1 MNVTVKEDLLEFPC
15 DWPVKAFG
23 PGTEAFELAVIAI
36 VRRHVPD
43 IGENTVSTRPSRT
56 GKYSTVTVT
65 IHAHSR
71 TQLEAIYT
79 DLRAHP
85 DVVMVL

>member
-1 MNVTVKEDLLEFPC
+1 MNGDILEFPC

-23 PGTEAFELAVIAI
+23 PGTEAFELAVVAI
-36 VRRHVPD
+36 VRRHVSD
-43 IGENTVSTRPSRT
+43 LNENAVSTRPSRA
-56 GKYSTVTVT
+56 GKYSAVTVT
-65 IHAHSR
+65 IQAESR
-71 TQLEAIYT
+71 AQLEAIYT

>member
-1 MNVTVKEDLLEFPC
+1 MNGDILEFPC

-23 PGTEAFELAVIAI
+23 PGTEAFELAVVAI
-36 VRRHVPD
+36 VRRHVSD
-43 IGENTVSTRPSRT
+43 LNENAVSTRPSRA
-56 GKYSTVTVT
+56 GKYRAVTVN
-65 IHAHSR
+65 IRAESR
-71 TQLEAIYT
+71 AQLEAIYT